1 MNESRWSYLDA
12 LFEAALALP
21 PESRPSFLDMRCA
34 GDPASRTELDELLR
48 LATEP
53 SPLLQ
58 PGTVAPEFLRAALAR
73 VEPSASGQL
82 AADEKVGV
90 WRVLHQIGRGGMGT
104 VYLAERDDG
113 QFQQKGALKL
123 VHASLAPEQIAQRL
137 RRERRILASLTHA
150 NIARLLDGGQ
160 TRDGRPYLVMEYVD
174 GRRID
179 TYCDEER
186 LGIEQRLDLFRHVC
200 AGVQHAHRNLV
211 VHRDIKPSNI
221 IVTSDGEVK
230 LLDFGIARLLAAADR
245 LDDPMTQPMM
255 RSLTPEYAS
264 PEQVR
269 GEPVAIASDVYQLG
283 LLLYELLTGHK
294 TQTISGT
301 SQGEMEQAVCTAQ
314 AVRPSSRVA
323 GDHRAA
329 HARGV
334 SATTLVRRLSGDL
347 DTIVLYALRKEP
359 DRRYASVDQL
369 VTDVERFR
377 QELPVRAQVDSLGYR
392 VRKFVGRR
400 RAALAWSGMA
410 VAIVAVGLPAI
421 IGERLRSARESA
433 RAEQIETILADMF
446 AFASPRALAPTPTA
460 RHYVDHAAALV
471 QAELQGEPAS
481 QARLLFKIGDVYNAL
496 GEYGAAIEAAKG
508 ALRLRRDL
516 YGSESLQA
524 AHALSALGLSQH
536 YAGRY
541 DEAEASFLEALGS
554 LRAQSGPSSPDT
566 VSTMIEFGDLLHTRG
581 RLVEAEQMLREAVGP
596 LRTSGPSHGD
606 EALARA
612 LLYLA
617 NVLRDRGSFDEA
629 EALFREAIDTFSR
642 VHDQQ
647 NQQVAV
653 SQSYF
658 ARLLVMRSDFA
669 AAETLLDDALR
680 VLRDTYEGNHA
691 LVGTALRELGYLRIE
706 QGRFAE
712 AASILNESMR
722 IHQRLLGSHHSLV
735 PRTRAHQA
743 ELARRR
749 GSMSEAVS
757 VARQTVGEFARIGLS
772 DHPSA
777 IDVRAT
783 LGEALTAIGDR
794 PAALRELRLALSA
807 AERQF
812 VPGDRRIARLRE
824 ALKRA
829 MPAVKP

>member
-1 MNESRWSYLDA
+1 MNENRWAYLDA
-12 LFEAALALP
+12 LFDEALALP
-21 PESRPSFLDMRCA
+21 PESRGTFLDQRCA
-34 GDPASRTELDELLR
+34 GDPASRTELDDLLR

-53 SPLLQ
+53 SSLLQ

-73 VEPSASGQL
+73 VEPAASGSL
-82 AADEKVGV
+82 AATEKVGV
-90 WRVLHQIGRGGMGT
+90 WRVLHEIGRGGMGT

-113 QFQQKGALKL
+113 EFQQKGALKL
-123 VHASLAPEQIAQRL
+123 VHASLAPEEISQRL

-160 TRDGRPYLVMEYVD
+160 TGDGRPYLVTEYVD

-179 TYCDEER
+179 RYCDEER
-186 LGIEQRLDLFRHVC
+186 LGIEQRLNLFRHVC
-200 AGVQHAHRNLV
+200 AGLQHAHRNLV

-221 IVTSDGEVK
+221 IVTGDGEVK

-245 LDDPMTQPMM
+245 LDDPMTQPLM
-255 RSLTPEYAS
+255 RILTPEYAS

-294 TQTISGT
+294 AQAVTGAAP
-301 SQGEMEQAVCTAQ
+301 GEMEQAICTAQ
-314 AVRPSSRVA
+314 PARPSSRVVN
-323 GDHRAA
+323 DQRAA

-334 SATTLVRRLSGDL
+334 TPATLVRRLSGDL

-359 DRRYASVDQL
+359 DRRYASVDEL
-369 VTDVERFR
+369 VADVERFR
-377 QELPVRAQVDSLGYR
+377 LGLPVRAQVDSLRYR
-392 VRKFVGRR
+392 VRKFVSRR
-400 RAALAWSGMA
+400 RAALAWSA
-410 VAIVAVGLPAI
+410 TAIAITSLALPAVV
-421 IGERLRSARESA
+421 GERLRSAREAA

-446 AFASPRALAPTPTA
+446 AFASPRVLAPRPTA

-471 QAELQGEPAS
+471 QRELQGEPAS
-481 QARLLFKIGDVYNAL
+481 QARLLFRIGDVYNAL
-496 GEYGAAIEAAKG
+496 GEYGAAIDAITG
-508 ALRLRRDL
+508 SIRLRRDL
-516 YGSESLQA
+516 YGSESLQV
-524 AHALSALGLSQH
+524 AHALSTLALSQH

-541 DEAEASFLEALGS
+541 DEAESSFQEALRS
-554 LRAQSGPSSPDT
+554 LRAQSGPTAPDT
-566 VSTMIEFGDLLHTRG
+566 LSTMIEFGDLLHTRG
-581 RLVEAEQMLREAVGP
+581 RLVEAEQMLRAAVGP
-596 LRTSGPSHGD
+596 LRASAASEGD
-606 EALARA
+606 ETPPRA

-617 NVLRDRGSFDEA
+617 NVLRDRGSFDEG
-629 EALFREAIDTFSR
+629 EALYREAIDGF
-642 VHDQQ
+642 VAAHGGQ

-653 SQSYF
+653 TQSYL

-669 AAETLLDDALR
+669 AAEPLLDEALR
-680 VLRDTYEGNHA
+680 VLRTTYDGDHP

-712 AASILNESMR
+712 AAAILDESIR
-722 IHQRLLGSHHSLV
+722 IHHRVLGSHHSLV

-749 GSMSEAVS
+749 GSLREAVAAARET
-757 VARQTVGEFARIGLS
+757 VAEFARIGLS

-777 IDVRAT
+777 LDVRAT
-783 LGEALTAIGDR
+783 LGEALTAMGDR
-794 PAALRELRLALSA
+794 PAGVRELRQALVA

-812 VPGDRRIARLRE
+812 VQGDPRIVRLRE
-824 ALKRA
+824 ALA
-829 MPAVKP
+829 HALPAER

>member
-21 PESRPSFLDMRCA
+21 PESRRSFLDMRCA
-34 GDPASRTELDELLR
+34 GDPASRAELDELLR

-53 SPLLQ
+53 SALLQ

-73 VEPSASGQL
+73 VEPPASGQL
-82 AADEKVGV
+82 TADEKVGV
-90 WRVLHQIGRGGMGT
+90 WRVLHEIGRGGMGT

-113 QFQQKGALKL
+113 EFQQKGALKL
-123 VHASLAPEQIAQRL
+123 VHASLAPEEIAQRL

-179 TYCDEER
+179 KYCDEER

-245 LDDPMTQPMM
+245 LDDPMTQPVM
-255 RSLTPEYAS
+255 RILTPEYAS

-294 TQTISGT
+294 AQTIGGA

-314 AVRPSSRVA
+314 PVRPSSRVA

-329 HARGV
+329 EARGV
-334 SATTLVRRLSGDL
+334 TATTLVRRLSGDL

-359 DRRYASVDQL
+359 DRRYASVDEL
-369 VTDVERFR
+369 VADVGRFR
-377 QELPVRAQVDSLGYR
+377 QGLPVRAQIDSLGYR

-400 RAALAWSGMA
+400 RAALAWSAMA
-410 VAIVAVGLPAI
+410 VAIVAIALPAV
-421 IGERLRSARESA
+421 IGERLRSAREAA

-446 AFASPRALAPTPTA
+446 AFASPRVLVPRPTA

-471 QAELQGEPAS
+471 RRELQGEPAS
-481 QARLLFKIGDVYNAL
+481 QARLLSTIGDVYNAL
-496 GEYGAAIEAAKG
+496 GEYGAAIETVTG
-508 ALRLRRDL
+508 ALKLRREL

-524 AHALSALGLSQH
+524 AHALSTLGLSQH

-541 DEAEASFLEALGS
+541 DEAEASFREALGS
-554 LRAQSGPSSPDT
+554 LRARSGPTARDT
-566 VSTMIEFGDLLHTRG
+566 ISTMIEFGDLLHTRG
-581 RLVEAEQMLREAVGP
+581 RLVEAEQILREAVGP
-596 LRTSGPSHGD
+596 LRTIGPGDGD
-606 EALARA
+606 ETLPRV

-629 EALFREAIDTFSR
+629 EALFREAIDAFVR
-642 VHDQQ
+642 VHGQQ

-669 AAETLLDDALR
+669 AAEPLLDDALR
-680 VLRDTYEGNHA
+680 VLRNTYDGNHP
-691 LVGTALRELGYLRIE
+691 LVGTALRELGYLRLE
-706 QGRFAE
+706 QGRLDE
-712 AASILNESMR
+712 AASILDESIR

-749 GSMSEAVS
+749 GAMSEAVA

-777 IDVRAT
+777 VDARAT
-783 LGEALTAIGDR
+783 LGEALTAMGHR
-794 PAALRELRLALSA
+794 PAAVRELRQALSA

-829 MPAVKP
+829 MPAVGR